1 MNCQIPATTS
11 RQFLRFLLFSF
22 FFMWNTGTTLK
33 AGGWAQP
40 KKGLFTKL
48 YYLSST
54 AASYTEPNGTEVISF
69 KDSVKTTRKYA
80 TSFSG
85 TGIALYAEYGLLDNL
100 TLTLDLPYSA
110 FSLEETYSLDADH
123 FNYETRRKFSVA
135 QTSWTGFGAR
145 WQLLSS
151 DHFAGSV
158 VGLLRIPPGFSEPDT
173 GRADYPFL
181 SDGTLQL
188 MAGIELGYSFSN
200 GWIETEAR
208 YNARGGDFKDEV
220 LLHFEAGFSNIPRT
234 YLKIFADGVFSTH
247 NFDDVRPFNVTQSQ
261 LQETTY
267 NFGGSFM
274 AFLTDKWFLEASYSV
289 RVFGYNT
296 WNLNTLTIGGGL
308 KIPGV
313 E

>member
-1 MNCQIPATTS
+1 MHPQTSISIRHQIA
-11 RQFLRFLLFSF
+11 RFLLLSIICI
-22 FFMWNTGTTLK
+22 GASGITLH

-54 AASYTEPNGTEVISF
+54 AASYNEPDGTEVVSF
-69 KDSVKTTRKYA
+69 QDSVKTIRKYA

-85 TGIALYAEYGLLDNL
+85 QGIALYAEYGLLDNL
-100 TLTLDLPYSA
+100 TLTLDLPFSG
-110 FSLEETYSLDADH
+110 FSLEETYSIDADH
-123 FNYETRRKFSVA
+123 FDYEIRRKLSVA
-135 QTSWTGFGAR
+135 QASWTGFGAR
-145 WQLLSS
+145 WQPLSS
-151 DHFAGSV
+151 DHFAGSL
-158 VGLLRIPPGFSEPDT
+158 VGLVRIPPGFSSPDT

-188 MAGIELGYSFSN
+188 MAGVEFGYSFSN
-200 GWIETEAR
+200 GWFETEAR
-208 YNARGGDFKDEV
+208 YNSRGGDFKDEV
-220 LLHFEAGFSNIPRT
+220 LLHLEAGFSNIPRT
-234 YLKIFADGVFSTH
+234 YLKVYADGVFSTH
-247 NFDDVRPFNVTQSQ
+247 NFNDVLPFNVIQSQ

-274 AFLTDKWFLEASYSV
+274 AFITDKWFLEASYSV
-289 RVFGYNT
+289 RVYGYNS
-296 WNLNTLTIGGGL
+296 WNINTLTLGGGL